1 MSRFIILVLGYEF
14 IKCVC
19 YLKGGLIMD
28 NMPYVWM
35 VVMIIMA
42 VFEGMTSQ
50 LVSVWFVVGA
60 LAASIV
66 SFFVPAFGVQFAVFV
81 LVSLILLLITKPFV
95 KKFKQVKPEATN
107 ADRNIGKTAVV
118 IQEINNN
125 EGTGQ
130 VKIFGNTW
138 TARTENDEIVPTGAE
153 VTVREISGVK
163 LIVTPA

>member
-1 MSRFIILVLGYEF
+1 
-14 IKCVC
+14 
-19 YLKGGLIMD
+19 MD
-28 NMPYVWM
+28 FMQYFWLA
-35 VVMIIMA
+35 VMIVLA
-42 VFEGMTSQ
+42 VFEGVTTQ
-50 LVSVWFVVGA
+50 LVSIWFVGGA
-60 LAASIV
+60 IVAAIM
-66 SFFVPAFGVQFAVFV
+66 SFYVDSVTAQFCVFV
-81 LVSLILLLITKPFV
+81 AVSLVLLIVTKPFV
-95 KKFKQVKPEATN
+95 QKIKRVEPEATN

>member
-1 MSRFIILVLGYEF
+1 
-14 IKCVC
+14 
-19 YLKGGLIMD
+19 MD

-107 ADRNIGKTAVV
+107 AETEMFGTDRMITALNKKPDASP
-118 IQEINNN
+118 QELLSI
-125 EGTGQ
+125 
-130 VKIFGNTW
+130 
-138 TARTENDEIVPTGAE
+138 
-153 VTVREISGVK
+153 VRESVDDFVK
-163 LIVTPA
+163 EAEQFDDLTMLSLEYFGPEQV